1 MYGSAMKD
9 DAKKEGLMELIKKM
23 YSMMDKDS
31 APDQSLE
38 HEALETPEEEKMEHE
53 TGLEAMDEGKDKS
66 LMSKA
71 MGKSEGD
78 DGFDI
83 EEIKDFLTKR
93 RKAPVGKALSVMAVE
108 KSTAPKY
115 KFEKAKKY

>member
-1 MYGSAMKD
+1 MHGYAMKD

-23 YSMMDKDS
+23 YSMMDKDG

-38 HEALETPEEEKMEHE
+38 HEALESPEEEKMEHD
-53 TGLEAMDEGKDKS
+53 TGIEALDEGKEKS

-78 DGFDI
+78 GEFDI
-83 EEIKDFLTKR
+83 QEIKDFLTKR

-115 KFEKAKKY
+115 KFQKAKTY